1 MSDCRLAALALLL
14 AAAGAHA
21 EETRSPFID
30 PEDGWFDVS
39 AFLDKVYGAVPVIA
53 PVTEPA
59 VGYGAAGALIFVDR
73 DPKAGPGVRPDL
85 YAIGGM
91 YTASDSWAAVGGYAG
106 NWLQGDLRTLVGL
119 GYVSLNLKHYGLGDD
134 PALAQN
140 PIEYNLQGTVVTTS
154 GAYRIASTPLYAGLN
169 VTLGRT
175 ILDVHPTGTSVENT
189 LFSMRPLL
197 QFDTRDDI
205 FTPTRGLFGE
215 AGFSFIHQS
224 DGSWFELLDLTAIGY
239 TPLFIRELFL
249 GVRAGAGLSFGDA
262 PFYLRPFVNLRG
274 APKLRYQGEETAD
287 LEVELRW
294 QFWKRFSLVGFGGVG
309 GAWTGVLGFDRSEAV
324 FTGGTGFRYE
334 IARKHGLHMGAD
346 FAFGQNGFVFYI
358 QFGSAWFR
366 L

>member
-1 MSDCRLAALALLL
+1 VSDRQLATLALLL
-14 AAAGAHA
+14 AAAAPVSG
-21 EETRSPFID
+21 EEQTPLFID
-30 PEDGWFDVS
+30 PQDGWFDVS
-39 AFLDKVYGAVPVIA
+39 AFLDKVYGAVPLVA

-91 YTASDSWAAVGGYAG
+91 YTESNSWAVFGGYSG
-106 NWLQGDLRTLVGL
+106 NWLKGDLRTLLGA

-134 PALAQN
+134 PALSQN
-140 PIEYNLQGTVVTTS
+140 PIEYNLQGTVVTTTGS
-154 GAYRIASTPLYAGLN
+154 YRIASTPLYAGLN
-169 VTLGRT
+169 LILGRT
-175 ILDVHPTGTSVENT
+175 ILEVRGSEGENT

-197 QFDTRDDI
+197 QFDTRDSI

-224 DGSWFELLDLTAIGY
+224 DGTWFELLDLTAIGY
-239 TPLFIRELFL
+239 TPLFLRDLFL

-262 PFYLRPFVNLRG
+262 PFYLRPYVNLRG
-274 APKLRYQGEETAD
+274 APKLRYQGEETAEV
-287 LEVELRW
+287 EVELRW

-309 GAWTGVLGFDRSEAV
+309 GAWTDFLNLDRSEAV

-346 FAFGQNGFVFYI
+346 FAFGQNGFVLYI
-358 QFGSAWFR
+358 QFGSAWMR